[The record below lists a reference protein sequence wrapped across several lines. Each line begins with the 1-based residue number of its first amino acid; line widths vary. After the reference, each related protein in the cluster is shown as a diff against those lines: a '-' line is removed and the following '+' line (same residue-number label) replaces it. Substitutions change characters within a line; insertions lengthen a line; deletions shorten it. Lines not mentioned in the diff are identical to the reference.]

1 MRHRVHRQSLGVTRE
16 HRAAMLANMSTSLI
30 THGRIKTTIT
40 KAKALRPFIEKIVTK
55 AKKAAAKTEKKDKL
69 HLRRLAMADVR
80 DEAAVSL
87 LFDEK
92 VSEFENRP
100 GGYTRI
106 YKLGP
111 RQGDAAE
118 MALIE
123 FVKADDP
130 GYKKPKKKG
139 ASKAKKAASG
149 AAEAESDKPA
159 EEVENKAEEAEV
171 SASAEAKADEP
182 AAAEAPADEPAA
194 AEAPADEPAAAEATA
209 DGPAAAE
216 EAPEA
221 EASSDE
227 EEKKA

>member
-16 HRAAMLANMSTSLI
+16 HRAAMLANMSASLI

-55 AKKAAAKTEKKDKL
+55 AKKSAAKTEKKDKL

-80 DEAAVSL
+80 DEAAISL

-111 RQGDAAE
+111 RKGDAAE
-118 MALIE
+118 MAQTCQGSPQRRITLR
-123 FVKADDP
+123 
-130 GYKKPKKKG
+130 PKRQTAPRGTPFSTVLPVSFTDRGKSAVCGSGLG
-139 ASKAKKAASG
+139 ASAC
-149 AAEAESDKPA
+149 EALSLRSDGSVRA
-159 EEVENKAEEAEV
+159 
-171 SASAEAKADEP
+171 
-182 AAAEAPADEPAA
+182 
-194 AEAPADEPAAAEATA
+194 
-209 DGPAAAE
+209 
-216 EAPEA
+216 
-221 EASSDE
+221 
-227 EEKKA
+227 